1 MDGLGPMDF
10 FTEKDRAAIVG
21 QLRMKEA
28 ASRNIANYYRAA
40 RAKLQEQ
47 GVGPEDRRVRD
58 LGAGIDAAE
67 TEAEQTAAEVSN
79 WARY

>member
-40 RAKLQEQ
+40 RAELEAS
-47 GVGPEDRRVRD
+47 GVGPEDRRMRD
-58 LGAGIDAAE
+58 LGIGIDAAE
-67 TEAEQTAAEVSN
+67 TAAEQTAAKVSS
-79 WARY
+79 WSRY